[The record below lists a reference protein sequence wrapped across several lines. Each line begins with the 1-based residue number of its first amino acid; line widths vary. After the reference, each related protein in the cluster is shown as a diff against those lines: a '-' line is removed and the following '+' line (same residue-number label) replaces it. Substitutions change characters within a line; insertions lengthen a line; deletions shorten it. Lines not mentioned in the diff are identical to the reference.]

1 MTKRDGEG
9 GNQLTMGGLM
19 LRTKDLDPKVS
30 DQVLRGRIICSES
43 KILDPKVFDQVLR
56 GW

>member
-19 LRTKDLDPKVS
+19 LRTKDLDPKVF

-56 GW
+56 VC